1 MTKTKQVKYIERKID
16 KDLIVWKSQPSRKIL
31 LLRGARQVGKS
42 STVRNLGYTFEHFIE
57 VDFISNKSIHKLFEN
72 DINPINIYEELSL
85 IFNTPIIP
93 NKTLVFFDEIQACI
107 PAITSL
113 RYFYE
118 KAPDIHLIAAGSLL
132 EFALKDLPSFGVGRV
147 KSLYLYPFSF
157 SEFLVA
163 FNELSLVKVIDKT
176 TVDKPLT
183 EPVHNK
189 LRQYLIRYITIG
201 GMPEVVASYVN
212 GASLLD
218 CQGILEELTN
228 SLYDD
233 FSKYKS
239 KVPSSRLREV
249 FSSVVMQTGSKFV
262 LSQIESKAN
271 RLQLRESME
280 LLEQAG
286 IIYPVI
292 HSSANGIP
300 LGAQTNDKFR
310 KYLFFDTGI
319 FQRFLNLDLSELFLN
334 TEISL
339 VNKGAI
345 AELYTGL
352 EFIKNQPNNQFPALY
367 YWQREKKG
375 SQAEVDY
382 VIELGSKIVPVEVKS
397 GIKGKMQSLRI
408 FMEEKNSKLG
418 IRTSLENFN
427 RLGNIKI
434 VPLYAIGVIIKSG
447 EYDS

>member
-1 MTKTKQVKYIERKID
+1 MQYIERRID
-16 KDLIVWKSQPSRKIL
+16 KELIEWKNNPSRKPL
-31 LLRGARQVGKS
+31 LVRGARQVGKS
-42 STVRNLGYTFEHFIE
+42 STVRNLGRTFEFFIE
-57 VDFISNKSIHKLFEN
+57 VDFISSKSIHKLFEG
-72 DINPINIYEELSL
+72 DIDPIRILEELSL
-85 IFNTPIIP
+85 IYNTPVTTG
-93 NKTLVFFDEIQACI
+93 KTLVFFDEIQSCL

-118 KAPDIHLIAAGSLL
+118 KVPDIHLIAAGSLL
-132 EFALKDLPSFGVGRV
+132 EFALKELPSFGVGRIR
-147 KSLYLYPFSF
+147 SIYLYPFSF
-157 SEFLVA
+157 NEYLNA
-163 FNELSLVKVIDKT
+163 FNERSMVQLIDKCI
-176 TVDKPLT
+176 VEKPLS

-189 LRQYLIRYITIG
+189 LKQHLIRYITIG

-239 KVPSSRLREV
+239 RVPARRLREA
-249 FSSVVMQTGSKFV
+249 FSAVNMQTGSKFV
-262 LSQIESKAN
+262 LSQIDSTAN
-271 RLQLRESME
+271 RLQLKESLE

-286 IIYPVI
+286 IIFPVV
-292 HSSANGIP
+292 HSSSNGIP

-310 KYLFFDTGI
+310 KYLIFDTGI

-339 VNKGAI
+339 ANKGVI
-345 AELYTGL
+345 AELYAGL
-352 EFIKNQPNNQFPALY
+352 ELIKAQRNNQAPSLY

-382 VIELGSKIVPVEVKS
+382 VIEHGNAIVPIEVKS
-397 GIKGKMQSLRI
+397 GIKGKMQSLQI
-408 FMEEKNSKLG
+408 FMEEKKCKFG

-427 RLGNIKI
+427 RMGNINI
-434 VPLYAIGVIIKSG
+434 VPLYAIGAILKSIK
-447 EYDS
+447 D

>member
-1 MTKTKQVKYIERKID
+1 MTYIERKID
-16 KDLIVWKSQPSRKIL
+16 KELIEWKNQPSRKPL
-31 LLRGARQVGKS
+31 LVRGARQVGKS
-42 STVRNLGYTFEHFIE
+42 STVRNLGKTFEFFIE
-57 VDFISNKSIHKLFEN
+57 VDLISNKSIHKLFEG
-72 DINPINIYEELSL
+72 DINPIRIYEELSL
-85 IFNTPIIP
+85 IFNTPVIAG
-93 NKTLVFFDEIQACI
+93 KTLVFLDEIQACI

-118 KAPDIHLIAAGSLL
+118 KVPDIHLIAAGSLL
-132 EFALKDLPSFGVGRV
+132 EFALKELPSFGVGRIR
-147 KSLYLYPFSF
+147 SIYLYPFSF
-157 SEFLVA
+157 SEFLTA
-163 FNELSLVKVIDKT
+163 FNERSSVQLIDMFII
-176 TVDKPLT
+176 DKPLS

-189 LRQYLIRYITIG
+189 LKQYLIRYITIG

-218 CQGILEELTN
+218 CQGILENLTN

-239 KVPSSRLREV
+239 KVPANRLREA
-249 FSSVVMQTGSKFV
+249 FSSVIMQTGSKFV
-262 LSQIESKAN
+262 LSQIESQAN
-271 RLQLRESME
+271 RLQLKESLE
-280 LLEQAG
+280 LLEQVG
-286 IIYPVI
+286 IIFPVV
-292 HSSANGIP
+292 HSSSNGIP

-310 KYLFFDTGI
+310 KYLIFDTGI

-339 VNKGAI
+339 VNKGVI

-352 EFIKNQPNNQFPALY
+352 ELIKSQPNNQASSLY

-382 VIELGSKIVPVEVKS
+382 VIELGNTIVPIEVKS

-408 FMEEKNSKLG
+408 FMEEKKCKFG
-418 IRTSLENFN
+418 IRTSLENFA
-427 RLGNIKI
+427 RLEKINII
-434 VPLYAIGVIIKSG
+434 PLYAIGAIFKALKITH
-447 EYDS
+447 

>member
-1 MTKTKQVKYIERKID
+1 MQYIERKID
-16 KDLIVWKSQPSRKIL
+16 MDLLDWKSQASRKPL

-42 STVRNLGYTFEHFIE
+42 STVRNLGNTFEYFIE
-57 VDFISNKSIHKLFEN
+57 VDFISNKSIHKLFES
-72 DINPINIYEELSL
+72 DINPIIIYEELSL
-85 IFNTPIIP
+85 IFNIPIVAS
-93 NKTLVFFDEIQACI
+93 KTLVFFDEIQACI

-132 EFALKDLPSFGVGRV
+132 EFALKDLPSFGVGRI

-163 FNELSLVKVIDKT
+163 FNERPLVNLIDKT
-176 TVDKPLT
+176 TNDKPLT

-189 LRQYLIRYITIG
+189 LRQYLIRFITIG

-218 CQGILEELTN
+218 CQGILEELTS

-239 KVPSSRLREV
+239 RVPSSRLREV

-262 LSQIESKAN
+262 LSQIDSRAN
-271 RLQLRESME
+271 RLQLKESME

-286 IIYPVI
+286 IIYPVV

-300 LGAQTNDKFR
+300 LGAQTNDKFG

-319 FQRFLNLDLSELFLN
+319 FQRFLNLDMSELFLN

-339 VNKGAI
+339 INKGAI

-352 EFIKNQPNNQFPALY
+352 EFIKNQQNNQSPALY

-382 VIELGSKIVPVEVKS
+382 VIELGSTIVPVEVKS

-408 FMEEKNSKLG
+408 FMEEKNSKFG

-427 RLGNIKI
+427 RMGKIKI
-434 VPLYAIGVIIKSG
+434 VPLYAVGAIMKVRGNNSLI
-447 EYDS
+447 

>member
-1 MTKTKQVKYIERKID
+1 MQYIERDID
-16 KDLIVWKSQPSRKIL
+16 NELIYWKNQSSRKPL
-31 LLRGARQVGKS
+31 LIRGARQVGKS
-42 STVRNLGYTFEHFIE
+42 STVRNLAITFDYFIE
-57 VDFISNKSIHKLFEN
+57 LDFISNKSIHKLFEG
-72 DINPINIYEELSL
+72 DINPIRIYEELSL
-85 IFNTPIIP
+85 FFNTPVIP

-118 KAPDIHLIAAGSLL
+118 KAPDIHLISAGSLL
-132 EFALKDLPSFGVGRV
+132 EFALKELPSFGVGRV
-147 KSLYLYPFSF
+147 RSLYLYPFSF
-157 SEFLVA
+157 NEFLIA
-163 FNELSLVKVIDKT
+163 FNERSMVNLINKPIIDT
-176 TVDKPLT
+176 PISELLHDKLKK
-183 EPVHNK
+183 H
-189 LRQYLIRYITIG
+189 LIRFITIR
-201 GMPEVVASYVN
+201 GMPEVVASYIN

-218 CQGILEELTN
+218 CQRILEELTN

-249 FSSVVMQTGSKFV
+249 FSSVVMQTGSKFI
-262 LSQIESKAN
+262 LSQIDSQSNRSQLKES
-271 RLQLRESME
+271 LE
-280 LLEQAG
+280 LLELAG

-292 HSSANGIP
+292 HSSSNGIP
-300 LGAQTNDKFR
+300 LGAQTNNKFI
-310 KYLFFDTGI
+310 KYLLFDTGI

-339 VNKGAI
+339 INKGVI
-345 AELYTGL
+345 AELYAGL
-352 EFIKNQPNNQFPALY
+352 ELIKNQSKNQAAALY

-382 VIELGSKIVPVEVKS
+382 VIELGSEIIPIEVKS

-408 FMEEKNSKLG
+408 FMEEKKSRFG

-427 RLGNIKI
+427 QMGNINI
-434 VPLYAIGVIIKSG
+434 VPLYAIGQILKAKKDKIPT
-447 EYDS
+447 

>member
-1 MTKTKQVKYIERKID
+1 MEYIERKID
-16 KDLIVWKSQPSRKIL
+16 KALIDWKNQPSRKPL
-31 LLRGARQVGKS
+31 LVRGARQVGKS
-42 STVRNLGYTFEHFIE
+42 STVRNLGKTFEHFIE
-57 VDFISNKSIHKLFEN
+57 LDFIANKSIHKLFEG
-72 DINPINIYEELSL
+72 DINPISIYEELSL

-93 NKTLVFFDEIQACI
+93 NKTLVFFDEIQSCI

-118 KAPDIHLIAAGSLL
+118 KTPDIHLIAAGSLL
-132 EFALKDLPSFGVGRV
+132 EFALKELPSFGVGRIR
-147 KSLYLYPFSF
+147 SIYLYPFSF
-157 SEFLVA
+157 SEFLIA
-163 FNELSLVKVIDKT
+163 FKERSLVQLIDKFI
-176 TVDKPLT
+176 VDKPFS

-189 LRQYLIRYITIG
+189 LKQYLIRYITMG

-233 FSKYKS
+233 FSKYKL
-239 KVPSSRLREV
+239 KVPSTRLKEV
-249 FSSVVMQTGSKFV
+249 FSSVIMQTGSKFV
-262 LSQIESKAN
+262 LSQIETQAN
-271 RLQLRESME
+271 RLQLKESLE
-280 LLEQAG
+280 LLQQAG
-286 IIYPVI
+286 IIFPVE
-292 HSSANGIP
+292 HSSSNGIP

-310 KYLFFDTGI
+310 KYLIFDTGI

-339 VNKGAI
+339 VNKGVI
-345 AELYTGL
+345 AELYAGL
-352 EFIKNQPNNQFPALY
+352 ELIKNQPVSQAAVLY

-382 VIELGSKIVPVEVKS
+382 VIELGDKIVPIEVKS

-408 FMEEKNSKLG
+408 FMEEKKSKFG
-418 IRTSLENFN
+418 VRTSLENFA
-427 RLGNIKI
+427 RMEKINII
-434 VPLYAIGVIIKSG
+434 PLYAFGAIFKARKNNTWT
-447 EYDS
+447 

>member
-1 MTKTKQVKYIERKID
+1 MQYIERDID
-16 KDLIVWKSQPSRKIL
+16 KDLIDWKNQPSRKPL
-31 LLRGARQVGKS
+31 LIRGARQVGKS
-42 STVRNLGYTFEHFIE
+42 STVRNLGKTFEYFIE
-57 VDFISNKSIHKLFEN
+57 LDFISNKSIHKLFEG
-72 DINPINIYEELSL
+72 DINPVRIYEELSL
-85 IFNTPIIP
+85 FFNTPIIP
-93 NKTLVFFDEIQACI
+93 NKTLVFFDEIQTCI

-118 KAPDIHLIAAGSLL
+118 KTPEIHLIAAGSLL
-132 EFALKDLPSFGVGRV
+132 EFALKELPSFGVGRIR
-147 KSLYLYPFSF
+147 SIYLYPFSF
-157 SEFLVA
+157 SEFLIA
-163 FNELSLVKVIDKT
+163 FNERTLVQLIDKFNI
-176 TVDKPLT
+176 DKPLS

-189 LRQYLIRYITIG
+189 LKQYLIRFITIG
-201 GMPEVVASYVN
+201 GMPEVAASYVN

-239 KVPSSRLREV
+239 KVPATRLREA

-262 LSQIESKAN
+262 LSHIDTQAN
-271 RLQLRESME
+271 RLQLKESLE

-286 IIYPVI
+286 IIFPVI
-292 HSSANGIP
+292 HSSSNGIP

-310 KYLFFDTGI
+310 KYLVFDTGI

-339 VNKGAI
+339 VNKGVI
-345 AELYTGL
+345 AELFTGL
-352 EFIKNQPNNQFPALY
+352 ELIKNQSNNQASSLY
-367 YWQREKKG
+367 YWQRENKG

-382 VIELGSKIVPVEVKS
+382 VIELGSEIIPIEVKS

-408 FMEEKNSKLG
+408 FMEEKKSKFG
-418 IRTSLENFN
+418 IRTSLENFD
-427 RLGNIKI
+427 RMGNINI
-434 VPLYAIGVIIKSG
+434 VPLYAIGAIFKARKNNPLT
-447 EYDS
+447 

>member
-1 MTKTKQVKYIERKID
+1 MNYIERKID
-16 KDLIVWKSQPSRKIL
+16 KDLIDWKNQPSRKPL

-42 STVRNLGYTFEHFIE
+42 STVRNMGKTFDHFIE
-57 VDFISNKSIHKLFEN
+57 VDFISNKSIHKLFEG
-72 DINPINIYEELSL
+72 DINPENIYEELSL
-85 IFNTPIIP
+85 IFNKPVIP
-93 NKTLVFFDEIQACI
+93 DKTLVFFDEIQASI

-118 KAPDIHLIAAGSLL
+118 KTPDIHLIAAGSLL
-132 EFALKDLPSFGVGRV
+132 EFALKDLPSFGVGRL

-157 SEFLVA
+157 SEFLIA
-163 FNELSLVKVIDKT
+163 FNERPLVNLIENT
-176 TVDKPLT
+176 TVDTSLT

-212 GASLLD
+212 GASLLE
-218 CQGILEELTN
+218 CQEILEQLTN

-239 KVPSSRLREV
+239 KVPSSRLRDV
-249 FSSVVMQTGSKFV
+249 FSSVAMQTGSKFV
-262 LSQIESKAN
+262 LSQIDSNAN
-271 RLQLRESME
+271 RLQLKESLD

-286 IIYPVI
+286 IIFPVI
-292 HSSANGIP
+292 HSSANGIF
-300 LGAQTNDKFR
+300 LGAQTNDKFK
-310 KYLFFDTGI
+310 KYILFDTGI

-352 EFIKNQPNNQFPALY
+352 EFIKNQPNNQSPALY

-382 VIELGSKIVPVEVKS
+382 VIELGRNIVPVEVKS

-408 FMEEKNSKLG
+408 FMEEKKSKFG
-418 IRTSLENFN
+418 IRTSLENFS
-427 RLGNIKI
+427 RLGKINII
-434 VPLYAIGVIIKSG
+434 PLYAIGKILKVSGIDSIK
-447 EYDS
+447 